1 MAENI
6 PTNNQNEN
14 VLFLFRSMFVEKTTA
29 SKVVESKGRRRT
41 MAFKVPP
48 QVTKSPVGTRSRR
61 SSMFGV
67 HNSKGGIRLN
77 IAITPQDRK
86 KAAPSVR
93 ISPPAVT
100 TRARRTSIYQ
110 KGGAL
115 KLPDAGV
122 KSPKRAKVSPAT
134 KTRARAKTPVKEKPI
149 AKVSPKVS
157 PAAKMRARS
166 KTPVKEKPT
175 AKVSP
180 KVSPAAK
187 TRARSKT
194 PVKEKPIAKV
204 SPVSKT
210 RAKAKTPV
218 KEKIKVSPTGK
229 TRSRS
234 KTPAKAKHGEDE
246 SDSKKIES
254 PVSER
259 SNRKRKLV
267 ANDSSLD
274 DSMTSIKQ
282 ARTNTPK
289 SPVKK
294 NQPSAK
300 KESRATQRE
309 LRTPRVKAASGD
321 YEKRA
326 SAEDSAFKTP
336 AKSPSELKRST
347 KRTPAS
353 LKSTKTPRS
362 VSKRKSV
369 GAAKLELPSPIEPE
383 VKIVKRTPE
392 STGKKSSQAK
402 TPLASIPQ
410 SSTPF
415 NALGGKTEDLTS
427 LKKRDTPK
435 DSTKGVLKRKAK
447 TPKVMIVSPA
457 LVTPVRPPRTKKR
470 KATPARIGDE
480 NKMAKLQVK
489 VKDVMDLQGG
499 NVNNNRPVE
508 KTESD
513 EKDNVSVKSVASNDL
528 TLNTTSHT
536 SRGAKCI
543 IL

>member
-1 MAENI
+1 M
-6 PTNNQNEN
+6 
-14 VLFLFRSMFVEKTTA
+14 EKTTA

-86 KAAPSVR
+86 KVAPSVR

-100 TRARRTSIYQ
+100 TRARHTSIYQ

-115 KLPDAGV
+115 KLPDAGE
-122 KSPKRAKVSPAT
+122 KSPKRAKVSPAA
-134 KTRARAKTPVKEKPI
+134 KTRARAKTPVKEKSI
-149 AKVSPKVS
+149 A
-157 PAAKMRARS
+157 
-166 KTPVKEKPT
+166 
-175 AKVSP
+175 

-194 PVKEKPIAKV
+194 PVKEKSTANVSPKVSPAAKTRARTKTPAKEKPTAKV
-204 SPVSKT
+204 SPVSKM
-210 RAKAKTPV
+210 RAKSKTPV
-218 KEKIKVSPTGK
+218 KEKSKVSPTGK
-229 TRSRS
+229 TRSKS
-234 KTPAKAKHGEDE
+234 KTPAKAKHDEDE
-246 SDSKKIES
+246 NDSKKIES
-254 PVSER
+254 PVSGR

-267 ANDSSLD
+267 TSDSKDLD
-274 DSMTSIKQ
+274 GSMTSIKQ

-294 NQPSAK
+294 NQQSAK
-300 KESRATQRE
+300 KESRAVQRE
-309 LRTPRVKAASGD
+309 LRTPRVKV
-321 YEKRA
+321 

-336 AKSPSELKRST
+336 AKSPSELKRSA
-347 KRTPAS
+347 KKTPAT

-369 GAAKLELPSPIEPE
+369 GAAKMELPSPIEPE
-383 VKIVKRTPE
+383 VKNVKRTPE

-402 TPLASIPQ
+402 TPLANIPQ

-415 NALGGKTEDLTS
+415 NALGGKTENLTS
-427 LKKRDTPK
+427 LKKRETPN
-435 DSTKGVLKRKAK
+435 DSAKGVLKRKAK

-489 VKDVMDLQGG
+489 VKDVMDVQGS

-508 KTESD
+508 KTVSD

-536 SRGAKCI
+536 SRGSKCI